1 MKKVK
6 EKINVYFVI
15 QIIIII
21 QLWKL
26 EVLRN
31 IMNAIKKMQKLKDYI
46 IVIEI
51 KHFCHAMKLVDIAM
65 N

>member
-6 EKINVYFVI
+6 EKINVYFAI

-21 QLWKL
+21 LLWKV

-31 IMNAIKKMQKLKDYI
+31 IMNAIKEMRKLKDYF

-51 KHFCHAMKLVDIAM
+51 KHFYPVMKPVDIVM